1 MAGVLGRAMSARK
14 CRAAPSGQGR
24 RRPSERAA
32 TKTSPQAE
40 TRRVVTDPIAAKG
53 TWCSGITSAS
63 HAEGPGFKSQC
74 VHFTPSAPPLG
85 EEMLD
90 PGRTRTCNLWFRRP
104 TPYPLGHRATGHT
117 SYSVLRA
124 QRVISAKRR
133 NAQARSYADLNRDR
147 WIQSPECWP
156 LHHRTDCVQAPVKRL
171 RAISARRL
179 ALRRGHFAVGI
190 AQPRVCTAHAWAQA
204 QAPKH
209 AHSDLGRDPQ

>member
-1 MAGVLGRAMSARK
+1 MTSFTQRWPARAFAPWRRAWVAGVLGRAMSARK

-40 TRRVVTDPIAAKG
+40 TRTVVTDPIAAKG

-104 TPYPLGHRATGHT
+104 TPYPLGHRAPGIVDAELRAGPGPAGVAPPRATRGVARLEIAARSKRILRRCAGANGHT
-117 SYSVLRA
+117 
-124 QRVISAKRR
+124 
-133 NAQARSYADLNRDR
+133 
-147 WIQSPECWP
+147 
-156 LHHRTDCVQAPVKRL
+156 
-171 RAISARRL
+171 
-179 ALRRGHFAVGI
+179 GI
-190 AQPRVCTAHAWAQA
+190 
-204 QAPKH
+204 
-209 AHSDLGRDPQ
+209 

>member
-1 MAGVLGRAMSARK
+1 MTSFGA
-14 CRAAPSGQGR
+14 RAASDALGALAARDR
-24 RRPSERAA
+24 RGALRPGARGTAPRGSHTRAA
-32 TKTSPQAE
+32 TWDYT
-40 TRRVVTDPIAAKG
+40 VAKG

-85 EEMLD
+85 EEMLH

-124 QRVISAKRR
+124 RRVISAKRR

-156 LHHRTDCVQAPVKRL
+156 LHHRTD
-171 RAISARRL
+171 
-179 ALRRGHFAVGI
+179 
-190 AQPRVCTAHAWAQA
+190 
-204 QAPKH
+204 
-209 AHSDLGRDPQ
+209 